1 MQVETC
7 QTGRPLRLGDIIQI
21 VIRHREKG
29 RLCVDEPMP
38 AGMVVCLNDA
48 CARRIPERI
57 RVHTHFFSLHALR
70 RCGLGRFEA
79 RIENHGRR
87 LLIGGA

>member
-1 MQVETC
+1 
-7 QTGRPLRLGDIIQI
+7 L
-21 VIRHREKG
+21 
-29 RLCVDEPMP
+29 
-38 AGMVVCLNDA
+38 
-48 CARRIPERI
+48 
-57 RVHTHFFSLHALR
+57 HTLR